1 MQDVKLRHVAYIHGI
16 DQLAVLNSP
25 PALHHTRFIME
36 HMSSD
41 MIAMPPCDV
50 DSDSNRSRAGSS
62 AVGAEGVNRGVTCRS
77 LRAVLCKRM

>member
-1 MQDVKLRHVAYIHGI
+1 
-16 DQLAVLNSP
+16 
-25 PALHHTRFIME
+25 ME